1 MGSVLS
7 NQTEDYL
14 KMGKKMKSHLSGS
27 EDKNEQAEEQ
37 LTSEVEIGKNY
48 MKFFLNC
55 FTIKLS
61 YLCNDKNSKNNL
73 RIIVELKSEFI
84 VCCHG

>member
-27 EDKNEQAEEQ
+27 EDNNEQAEIAVVDE
-37 LTSEVEIGKNY
+37 
-48 MKFFLNC
+48 
-55 FTIKLS
+55 
-61 YLCNDKNSKNNL
+61 
-73 RIIVELKSEFI
+73 
-84 VCCHG
+84 